1 MVASLFMLV
10 SKAMRKYII
19 RILFFFVIVA
29 ATDQTIGNVAD
40 YFQSHAKG
48 GDTKMLNDFVLED
61 KYDII
66 ILGSSRAHHHYVP
79 QVISESIG
87 LSCYNGGRDGN
98 GILFQYGIYR
108 MITERY
114 HPCMIIY
121 DIEPSFDIYEYT
133 DDINNTRY
141 LSALKPYFKNTYVAQ
156 TFKDVSVK
164 EYIKVHSGLCR
175 HNSSLISEIIDFF
188 IPRGNGLVMDN
199 GYVPLFGSINREPQV
214 RPVKDDK
221 ADSLKI
227 AYMYKFIKDAS
238 ESKIPLLIVASPKY
252 GATDS
257 RHFDVIKDYC
267 REFNIPFI
275 DYYADSC
282 FMHHKEWFKEPM
294 HLNDEGAR
302 HFSKLI
308 TKYIK
313 QYDKGFMDN

>member
-1 MVASLFMLV
+1 M
-10 SKAMRKYII
+10 KKYIF
-19 RILFFFVIVA
+19 RILLFFVVVA
-29 ATDQTIGNVAD
+29 VVDQMIGYVAD

-48 GDTKMLNDFVLED
+48 GDTKMINDFVLDD

-79 QVISESIG
+79 QVISDSLG

-98 GILFQYGIYR
+98 GILFQYGIYK

-114 HPCMIIY
+114 NPRMIIY
-121 DIEPSFDIYEYT
+121 DVEPSFDIFKYE
-133 DDINNTRY
+133 DDIYNTRY
-141 LSALKPYFKNTYVAQ
+141 LSALKPYFKNHYVSQ
-156 TFKDVSVK
+156 IFKDVSIK

-175 HNSSLISEIIDFF
+175 HNSSLISEFIDF
-188 IPRGNGLVMDN
+188 IVPRGNGLIIDN
-199 GYVPLFGSINREPQV
+199 GYIPLFGAINREPQNIIEENNII
-214 RPVKDDK
+214 
-221 ADSLKI
+221 DSLKI
-227 AYMYKFIKDAS
+227 AYMYKFIKDVS
-238 ESKIPLLIVASPKY
+238 ENKIPLLIVASPKY
-252 GATDS
+252 GASDS
-257 RHFDVIKDYC
+257 RHFDLIKDYC
-267 REFNIPFI
+267 CEFNVPFI

-313 QYDKGFMDN
+313 QYDKSFMDN